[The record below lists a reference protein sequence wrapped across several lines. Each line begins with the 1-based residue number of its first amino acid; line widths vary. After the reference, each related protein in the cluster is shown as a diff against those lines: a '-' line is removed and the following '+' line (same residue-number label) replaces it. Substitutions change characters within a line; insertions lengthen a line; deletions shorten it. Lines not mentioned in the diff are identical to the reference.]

1 MKRASSLLNFHCGAA
16 LLLALAGA
24 GAAQTA
30 ATAQADEKWL
40 PPAMAEIGLTADQ
53 KAKLK
58 PVVLE
63 QRKQVK
69 AVREDATLN
78 DAARQEKL
86 RPINQEANRQF
97 KAILTPEQWAKFVEA
112 RKARAQ
118 KNKATPAPAQ
128 KP

>member
-1 MKRASSLLNFHCGAA
+1 MKRATSFLNLSHCAA
-16 LLLALAGA
+16 LLLALVAA
-24 GAAQTA
+24 AAAQTA
-30 ATAQADEKWL
+30 APAQADEKWL

-63 QRKQVK
+63 QRKQAK

-86 RPINQEANRQF
+86 RSINREANQQF
-97 KAILTPEQWAKFVEA
+97 KAILTPEQWTKLVEA
-112 RKARAQ
+112 RKANAR
-118 KNKATPAPAQ
+118 KNKATPAPVQ